1 MVRVYPPK
9 PVSCGIFLSYRCNS
23 RCRHCMYACSPGWSG
38 DWISESDLRKI
49 LSQLSGKIASA
60 PGGRSRVGINY
71 GLHFTGGEPFLN
83 YRLLL
88 RAVELAGEYG
98 MPSVFVE
105 TNSFWCVDREI
116 SEERLRRLRE
126 AGLDGILIS
135 VNPFLVE
142 HVPFERIDRAIELS
156 RTIFGSNT
164 MIYQLEFYDQF
175 KRIGL
180 HGTMSF
186 EKYLE
191 IFGFEGLRWVEL
203 IPMGRA
209 CYRLRSL
216 FRKHPAKY
224 FFDANCRASLLRDW
238 HTHIDNYGNYITGYC
253 GGLSL
258 GDARRLDEL
267 LEEGLDLD
275 QRPILGF
282 LIEKTLGDLY
292 DFAVREFGYR
302 ERGDGYI
309 SKCDLCQDIRRHI
322 ASQTDEFPELA
333 PREFYEHLGD
343 L

>member
-9 PVSCGIFLSYRCNS
+9 PISCGIFLSYRCNS
-23 RCRHCMYACSPGWSG
+23 RCRHCMYACSPSWSG

-88 RAVELAGEYG
+88 RAVELAKEYD

-135 VNPFLVE
+135 VNPFLIE
-142 HVPFERIDRAIELS
+142 YTPFERIDLAVRLS
-156 RTIFGSNT
+156 RKIFGGNT
-164 MIYQLEFYDQF
+164 MIYQLQFYDQF
-175 KRIGL
+175 RGIGL
-180 HGTMSF
+180 RGTMSF

-191 IFGFEGLRWVEL
+191 TFGVEGLRWVEL

-209 CYRLRSL
+209 CYMLRDL
-216 FRKHPAKY
+216 FRKYPARV
-224 FFDANCRASLLRDW
+224 FLDENCRASLLREW
-238 HTHIDNYGNYITGYC
+238 HTHVDNYGNYITGYC
-253 GGLSL
+253 GGISL
-258 GDARRLDEL
+258 GDARKLDEL
-267 LEEGLDLD
+267 LEDGIDLD
-275 QRPILGF
+275 ERPILRM
-282 LIEKTLGDLY
+282 LIIGCLGDLY
-292 DFAVREFGYR
+292 DFAVKEFNYV
-302 ERGDGYI
+302 ERSDGYI
-309 SKCDLCQDIRRHI
+309 SRCDLCLDIRRHI
-322 ASQTDEFPELA
+322 ALQTNEFPELA
-333 PREFYEHLGD
+333 PREFYTNLE
-343 L
+343 